1 ARRSARGM
9 GSIVTLAPLVSLTFV
24 ARPSGYVSESGTKWL
39 HWRMLRLPLSVGRAP
54 IDAAALVAALTP
66 PPGPGLCC
74 PMHAAS
80 MGAVAA
86 AAAPFSRVRRLT
98 RLLACSFFTS
108 TSCALLGIYT
118 AQRRFVA

>member
-1 ARRSARGM
+1 
-9 GSIVTLAPLVSLTFV
+9 
-24 ARPSGYVSESGTKWL
+24 
-39 HWRMLRLPLSVGRAP
+39 MLRLPLSFGRAP
-54 IDAAALVAALTP
+54 IDAAALGAALTP

-108 TSCALLGIYT
+108 TSCALLGNLYRAEASRGT
-118 AQRRFVA
+118 GFPAYASDFAEAPPPSARL